1 MLEGEYSA
9 NEALKAKADLYARY
23 PDYLERSEQL
33 DQSSSVM
40 ANETAPFEYDITISG
55 TMPYMALSGLYEDL
69 AEDQTV
75 LTFEYTAPETIK
87 EGSIYTDTD
96 ITHLITY
103 KDLEAT
109 ADWKK
114 VYIDFTTPCIEWG
127 WGDASS
133 TIRWAMTTA
142 SSQQLKARHFQMIT
156 PAQMQ
161 AEGGSFTG
169 TGIEMV
175 QSSESKVQGNG
186 VYDLMGRKINQGL
199 KSLPKGI
206 YIVNGKKVMVK

>member
-1 MLEGEYSA
+1 
-9 NEALKAKADLYARY
+9 
-23 PDYLERSEQL
+23 
-33 DQSSSVM
+33 
-40 ANETAPFEYDITISG
+40 
-55 TMPYMALSGLYEDL
+55 MPYMALSGLYEDL

-103 KDLEAT
+103 DDLTAT
-109 ADWKK
+109 SDWKK
-114 VYIDFTTPCIEWG
+114 VYLDFSTPRSEWG

-133 TIRWAMTTA
+133 AIRWAMTTA

-161 AEGGSFTG
+161 AEGGTFTG

-186 VYDLMGRKINQGL
+186 IYDLMGRKINL
-199 KSLPKGI
+199 EVKSLPKGI